1 MTPAILLPLATTLAV
16 QVLVSGSSL
25 TAAVLAALIAPDL
38 GVPAATIG
46 YYVAT
51 LYAFAA
57 LSGVAGG
64 AMIARFGPLRVMQSG
79 LVLGAVSA
87 LCLATAT
94 LPGALLAA
102 IAGGCSIGPTT
113 PASSAILARATD
125 ASNRNL
131 VFSLKQ
137 TGVPGGFMVAAIGLP
152 QVALAGGWR
161 AAALTAAG
169 ILLAAAAALG
179 PLRARFD
186 DRREAAVRFSPRAQ
200 FVEPLQRVWRHVEL
214 RNISWAS
221 FAYSGLQGSLAGFLI
236 VFLLH
241 DTALDLVAA
250 GVVLACAQGAGV
262 AGRVVWGLLADRT
275 GKPGTVLAG
284 LGLAMAC
291 CAAFMALAA
300 PSLPFALL
308 IAAAIAFGGTAMAWN
323 GVYLGEIARLAPPGR
338 AGEATGATGLFTF
351 GGVAFV
357 PTVFTAIV
365 TLADSYA
372 AGYLFAAL
380 LPALVGGALLRRARN
395 AGIPAP

>member
-1 MTPAILLPLATTLAV
+1 VTPPILLPLATTLCV
-16 QVLVSGSSL
+16 QILVSGSSL

-51 LYAFAA
+51 MFAFAA
-57 LSGVAGG
+57 LSGVASG

-79 LVLGAVSA
+79 LVLGAVSV

-102 IAGGCSIGPTT
+102 IVGGCSIGPTT

-137 TGVPGGFMVAAIGLP
+137 TGVPGGYTVAAIGLP

-161 AAALTAAG
+161 AAALAAAG
-169 ILLAAAAALG
+169 ILLVAAATLE

-186 DRREAAVRFSPRAQ
+186 DRRDAAVRFSPRAQ
-200 FVEPLQRVWRHVEL
+200 FVEPLLRVWRHVEL

-221 FAYSGLQGSLAGFLI
+221 FAYSGLQGSLAGFMI

-241 DTALDLVAA
+241 DTGLDLVAA

-275 GKPGTVLAG
+275 GRPGTVLAG
-284 LGLAMAC
+284 LGVAMAC
-291 CAAFMALAA
+291 CAVFMALAA

-308 IAAAIAFGGTAMAWN
+308 VAAAIAFGGTAMAWN

-380 LPALVGGALLRRARN
+380 FPALVGGALLHRARK
-395 AGIPAP
+395 AGIPAS